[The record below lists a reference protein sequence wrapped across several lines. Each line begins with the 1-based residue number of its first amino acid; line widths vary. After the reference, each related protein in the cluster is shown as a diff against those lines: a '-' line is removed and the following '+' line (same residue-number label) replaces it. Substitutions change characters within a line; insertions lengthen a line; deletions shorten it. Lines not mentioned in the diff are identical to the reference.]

1 MSAVFDR
8 AGHEGSG
15 AGDRLAPLCVLIV
28 ASEPLAAS
36 IGEEVARGLS
46 DIAEVV
52 WVDDGAAAC
61 AQVSAHPDRV
71 VPLVLITASSASPGS
86 SDSIDTRIAT
96 LDTQAILRRASVLLL
111 TDRALHDDL
120 SLSVDCDRLHAVIR
134 IPGSPGILA
143 WHARA
148 QTVRWLSS
156 HRPTDPRTRAL
167 VAADGRPVAQPESDL
182 LRLLE
187 LDTQEVAAQL
197 LAGIERVLGP
207 RPRLLLPAGTRLIHE
222 GVDVDA
228 VLVVLRGRVALDHA
242 SAAGDLRLH
251 HDSTGSVVGLLS
263 LAQQQRAFFT
273 ARATTEVE
281 VVHLSFEQLDRAL
294 AVDAS
299 LGAAMAAVS
308 IRALAKRLR
317 RADQLQVEKTQL
329 NHVLERERRQ
339 LSEALRQLEQARLE
353 LVEQARYATLGEMA
367 AGIAHE
373 LNNPVAAMLRATTYV
388 GEDLE
393 RVLASHPQGRLASE
407 IFAAERDRPPRST
420 REERAARRRLE
431 VALGDA
437 GLAQRLFDAGI
448 EDPERAR
455 ALAADPTSLDLVEAV
470 AGIGSA
476 VRNLEV
482 ASRRMCELVTSLRA
496 YARPKG
502 EPVAGVDLH
511 AGLEDTLR
519 LMAHRLRD
527 VEIERSYGDLP
538 PIRCHPGELEQLWT
552 NLLVNARDALGDTLG
567 GGPEGRGRIALITD
581 APDASHV
588 RVQIRDNGRGI
599 DPDILPRVFE
609 PRFTTKQGAV
619 RYGLGLGLAIARR
632 IVDAHGGTIELSSRP
647 GCTRVT
653 ITLPV
658 AGPPDDEDIE
668 T

>member
-1 MSAVFDR
+1 MTEVFHR
-8 AGHEGSG
+8 GGHEGTG
-15 AGDRLAPLCVLIV
+15 AGDPRAPLCVLVV
-28 ASEPLAAS
+28 APEPLASS
-36 IGEEVARGLS
+36 IAEEVARGLT

-52 WVDDGAAAC
+52 CADNVAAAC
-61 AQVSAHPDRV
+61 AQSSAHPDRV
-71 VPLVLITASSASPGS
+71 VPLVLMTASPASPGS
-86 SDSIDTRIAT
+86 PDSIDTRIAT
-96 LDTQAILRRASVLLL
+96 LDARPVLRRARVLLL
-111 TDRALHDDL
+111 TDRAFHDDL
-120 SLSVDCDRLHAVIR
+120 SLSVDRHRLHAVIR
-134 IPGSPGILA
+134 IPCSPGVLA

-148 QTVRWLSS
+148 QAVRWLSA
-156 HRPTDPRTRAL
+156 HRRTDPRTRAL
-167 VAADGRPVAQPESDL
+167 VATDGRPVAQPESDL

-187 LDTQEVAAQL
+187 LETQEVATQL

-207 RPRLLLPAGTRLIHE
+207 RPRLLLPPGTHLIHE

-329 NHVLERERRQ
+329 NQVLEGERRQ
-339 LSEALRQLEQARLE
+339 LSDALHQLEQARLD

-407 IFAAERDRPPRST
+407 IFTAERDRAPRTT

-431 VALGDA
+431 AVLGDVA
-437 GLAQRLFDAGI
+437 LAQRLFDAGI
-448 EDPERAR
+448 EDPDRAS
-455 ALAADPTSLDLVEAV
+455 ALAADPPSLDLAEAV

-502 EPVAGVDLH
+502 EPVSGVDLH

-519 LMAHRLRD
+519 LMAYRLRD
-527 VEIERSYGDLP
+527 VEIERRYGDLP
-538 PIRCHPGELEQLWT
+538 PLRCHPGELEQLWT
-552 NLLVNARDALGDTLG
+552 NLLVNARDALGDG
-567 GGPEGRGRIALITD
+567 SKDHGRITLITD
-581 APDASHV
+581 APDATRV
-588 RVQIRDNGRGI
+588 RVQILDKGRGI
-599 DPDILPRVFE
+599 DPEILPRVFE

-632 IVDAHGGTIELSSRP
+632 IVDAHGGSIELRSRP

-653 ITLPV
+653 VMLPV

>member
-1 MSAVFDR
+1 MTEPGEQ
-8 AGHEGSG
+8 AGPERPGT
-15 AGDRLAPLCVLIV
+15 GDRLAPLCVLIV
-28 ASEPLAAS
+28 APEPLAAS
-36 IGEEVARGLS
+36 IAEEVASGLT

-52 WVDDGAAAC
+52 CAVDVGAAC
-61 AQVSAHPDRV
+61 ALVAAHPDRI
-71 VPLVLITASSASPGS
+71 VPLVLMTAVPESTDA
-86 SDSIDTRIAT
+86 RIAV
-96 LDTQAILRRASVLLL
+96 LDEQAVLRRASVLLL

-120 SLSVDCDRLHAVIR
+120 SLAVDRDRLHAVITT
-134 IPGSPGILA
+134 PGSPGILA

-148 QTVRWLSS
+148 QTVRWLST
-156 HRPTDPRTRAL
+156 HRPTDPRTRVLA
-167 VAADGRPVAQPESDL
+167 AADGRPVAQPESDL

-187 LDTQEVAAQL
+187 LDTQEVATRL
-197 LAGIERVLGP
+197 VAGVERVLGS

-294 AVDAS
+294 AVDTS

-339 LSEALRQLEQARLE
+339 LSEALHLLEQARLE

-407 IFAAERDRPPRST
+407 IFAVERDRTPRST

-431 VALGDA
+431 AALGDI

-455 ALAADPTSLDLVEAV
+455 ALAADPSTLDLVEAV

-502 EPVAGVDLH
+502 EPVAGIDVH

-519 LMAHRLRD
+519 LMAHRLHA
-527 VEIERSYGDLP
+527 VEVVRRYGTLP

-552 NLLVNARDALGDTLG
+552 NLLTNALDALGDNPG
-567 GGPEGRGRIALITD
+567 GSGRIELITD
-581 APDASHV
+581 TPDLRHV

-599 DPDILPRVFE
+599 DPHILPRVFE

-632 IVDAHGGTIELSSRP
+632 IVDAHGGSIDLRSEP
-647 GCTRVT
+647 GSTLVSVR
-653 ITLPV
+653 LPV
-658 AGPPDDEDIE
+658 NGPPDDEDIE

>member
-1 MSAVFDR
+1 MTGPADR
-8 AGHEGSG
+8 TGLERPRT
-15 AGDRLAPLCVLIV
+15 GDRLAPLCILIV
-28 ASEPLAAS
+28 APEPLAAA
-36 IGEEVARGLS
+36 IAEEVARGVT

-52 WVDDGAAAC
+52 CAADVAAAC
-61 AQVSAHPDRV
+61 ALVAAHPDRV
-71 VPLVLITASSASPGS
+71 VPLVLMTASPEST
-86 SDSIDTRIAT
+86 DTRIAV
-96 LDTQAILRRASVLLL
+96 LDEQAVLRRASILLL
-111 TDRALHDDL
+111 TDRARHDDL
-120 SLSVDCDRLHAVIR
+120 SLAVDRDRLHAVITT
-134 IPGSPGILA
+134 PGSPGILA

-148 QTVRWLSS
+148 QTVRWLSV
-156 HRPTDPRTRAL
+156 HRPADPRTRAL

-187 LDTQEVAAQL
+187 LDTQEVAIQL
-197 LAGIERVLGP
+197 LAGVERVLGS

-339 LSEALRQLEQARLE
+339 LSEALHQLEQARLE
-353 LVEQARYATLGEMA
+353 LVEQARYATLGELA

-393 RVLASHPQGRLASE
+393 RVLASHPQGRLAGE
-407 IFAAERDRPPRST
+407 IFAAERDRTPRST

-431 VALGDA
+431 AALGDT

-448 EDPERAR
+448 EDPDRAR
-455 ALAADPTSLDLVEAV
+455 VLAADPSSLDLVEAV

-502 EPVAGVDLH
+502 EPVAGIDVH

-519 LMAHRLRD
+519 LMAHRLHA
-527 VEIERSYGDLP
+527 VEVVRRYGDLP

-552 NLLVNARDALGDTLG
+552 NLLANALDALGDNRG
-567 GGPEGRGRIALITD
+567 GGGRIELITD
-581 APDASHV
+581 TPDLRHV

-599 DPDILPRVFE
+599 DPHILPHVFE

-632 IVDAHGGTIELSSRP
+632 IVDAHGGTIDLRSEP
-647 GCTRVT
+647 GSTLVT
-653 ITLPV
+653 LVLPV
-658 AGPPDDEDIE
+658 DGPPDDEDIE

>member
-1 MSAVFDR
+1 V
-8 AGHEGSG
+8 
-15 AGDRLAPLCVLIV
+15 AP
-28 ASEPLAAS
+28 EPLAAA
-36 IGEEVARGLS
+36 IAEEVARGVT

-52 WVDDGAAAC
+52 CAADVAAAC
-61 AQVSAHPDRV
+61 ALVAAHPDRV
-71 VPLVLITASSASPGS
+71 VPLVLMTASPEST
-86 SDSIDTRIAT
+86 DTRIAV
-96 LDTQAILRRASVLLL
+96 LDEQAVLRRASILLL
-111 TDRALHDDL
+111 TDRARHDDL
-120 SLSVDCDRLHAVIR
+120 SLAVDRDRLHAVITT
-134 IPGSPGILA
+134 PGSPGILA

-148 QTVRWLSS
+148 QTVRWLSV
-156 HRPTDPRTRAL
+156 HRPADPRTRAL

-187 LDTQEVAAQL
+187 LDTQEVAIQL
-197 LAGIERVLGP
+197 LAGVERVLGS

-339 LSEALRQLEQARLE
+339 LSEALHQLEQARLE
-353 LVEQARYATLGEMA
+353 LVEQARYATLGELA

-393 RVLASHPQGRLASE
+393 RVLASHPQGRLAGE
-407 IFAAERDRPPRST
+407 IFAAERDRTPRST

-431 VALGDA
+431 AALGDT

-448 EDPERAR
+448 EDPDRAR
-455 ALAADPTSLDLVEAV
+455 ALAADPSSLDLVEAV

-502 EPVAGVDLH
+502 EPVAGIDVH

-519 LMAHRLRD
+519 LMAHRLHA
-527 VEIERSYGDLP
+527 VEVVRRYGDLP

-552 NLLVNARDALGDTLG
+552 NLLANALDALGDNRG
-567 GGPEGRGRIALITD
+567 GGGRIELITD
-581 APDASHV
+581 TPDLRHV

-599 DPDILPRVFE
+599 DPHILPHVFE

-632 IVDAHGGTIELSSRP
+632 IVDAHGGTIDLRSEP
-647 GCTRVT
+647 GSTLVT
-653 ITLPV
+653 LVLPV
-658 AGPPDDEDIE
+658 DGPPDDEDIE

>member
-1 MSAVFDR
+1 MTKIDDR
-8 AGHEGSG
+8 AGTVPAQRTPGPTRG
-15 AGDRLAPLCVLIV
+15 LQPLRVLIL
-28 ASEPLAAS
+28 ALEPLAAA
-36 IGEEVARGLS
+36 IADEVTRGLS
-46 DIAEVV
+46 GIADLVCATDASE
-52 WVDDGAAAC
+52 AC
-61 AQVSAHPDRV
+61 ALAAAHPDWV
-71 VPLVLITASSASPGS
+71 VPLVFVTASAESV
-86 SDSIDTRIAT
+86 DQRIAV
-96 LDTQAILRRASVLLL
+96 LDEQPILRRSSILLL
-111 TDRALHDDL
+111 TDQPVHRDL
-120 SLSVDCDRLHAVIR
+120 SRCVDRDRLQAVIA
-134 IPGSPGILA
+134 IPWSAGTLA

-148 QTVRWLSS
+148 QTVRWLSAR
-156 HRPTDPRTRAL
+156 RPEDPRTRAL
-167 VAADGRPVAQPESDL
+167 VADDGRAVAQPESDL

-187 LDTQEVAAQL
+187 LDTRQVTAQL
-197 LAGIERVLGP
+197 LAGVERVLGP
-207 RPRLLLPAGTRLIHE
+207 RPRLCLPAGTRLIHE

-294 AVDAS
+294 ALDAS

-317 RADQLQVEKTQL
+317 RADQIQMEKTAL
-329 NHVLERERRQ
+329 NLTLERERRH
-339 LSEALRQLEQARLE
+339 LSETLHQLEQARLD

-393 RVLASHPQGRLASE
+393 RVLESHPQGRLASE
-407 IFAAERDRPPRST
+407 VFAAERDRAPRST
-420 REERAARRRLE
+420 REERIARRRLE
-431 VALGDA
+431 TVMGDV
-437 GLAQRLFDAGI
+437 GLAQRLFEAGV

-455 ALAADPTSLDLVEAV
+455 ALAADPGSLDLVEAV

-476 VRNLEV
+476 LRNLEV
-482 ASRRMCELVTSLRA
+482 ASRRMCELVTSLRT

-502 EPVAGVDLH
+502 KPVAGVDLH

-519 LMAHRLRD
+519 LMAHRFRD
-527 VEIERSYGDLP
+527 IEVKRRYGDLP
-538 PIRCHPGELEQLWT
+538 PIRCHPGELNQLWT
-552 NLLVNARDALGDTLG
+552 NLLANALDALG
-567 GGPEGRGRIALITD
+567 ENGRVELITD
-581 APDASHV
+581 APDGGHV
-588 RVQIRDNGRGI
+588 RVRIRDNGRGI
-599 DPDILPRVFE
+599 DPAVLPRVFE

-632 IVDAHGGTIELSSRP
+632 IVDAHGGRIELSSKP
-647 GCTRVT
+647 GCTVVT
-653 ITLPV
+653 VTLPLD
-658 AGPPDDEDIE
+658 GPPDDEDSE

>member
-1 MSAVFDR
+1 MT
-8 AGHEGSG
+8 
-15 AGDRLAPLCVLIV
+15 
-28 ASEPLAAS
+28 
-36 IGEEVARGLS
+36 
-46 DIAEVV
+46 DIAQVV
-52 WVDDGAAAC
+52 CAADVAAAC
-61 AQVSAHPDRV
+61 ALVAAHPDRV
-71 VPLVLITASSASPGS
+71 VPLVLMTASAESHEST
-86 SDSIDTRIAT
+86 DTRIAA
-96 LDTQAILRRASVLLL
+96 LDEQAVLRRASVLLL

-120 SLSVDCDRLHAVIR
+120 SLAVDRDRLHAVITT
-134 IPGSPGILA
+134 PGSPGILA

-148 QTVRWLSS
+148 QTVRWLST
-156 HRPTDPRTRAL
+156 HRPTDPRTRVL

-187 LDTQEVAAQL
+187 LDTQEVAIQL
-197 LAGIERVLGP
+197 LAGVERVLGP

-339 LSEALRQLEQARLE
+339 LSEALHLLEQARLE

-393 RVLASHPQGRLASE
+393 RVLASHPQGRLAGE
-407 IFAAERDRPPRST
+407 IFAAERERTPRST
-420 REERAARRRLE
+420 REERTARRRLE
-431 VALGDA
+431 AALGDIA
-437 GLAQRLFDAGI
+437 LAQRLFDAGI
-448 EDPERAR
+448 EDPDRAR
-455 ALAADPTSLDLVEAV
+455 ALAADPSE
-470 AGIGSA
+470 
-476 VRNLEV
+476 
-482 ASRRMCELVTSLRA
+482 SRS
-496 YARPKG
+496 
-502 EPVAGVDLH
+502 
-511 AGLEDTLR
+511 
-519 LMAHRLRD
+519 
-527 VEIERSYGDLP
+527 
-538 PIRCHPGELEQLWT
+538 
-552 NLLVNARDALGDTLG
+552 
-567 GGPEGRGRIALITD
+567 GRGGRR
-581 APDASHV
+581 AS
-588 RVQIRDNGRGI
+588 
-599 DPDILPRVFE
+599 
-609 PRFTTKQGAV
+609 
-619 RYGLGLGLAIARR
+619 ARR
-632 IVDAHGGTIELSSRP
+632 CATSRSPRGGCASW
-647 GCTRVT
+647 
-653 ITLPV
+653 
-658 AGPPDDEDIE
+658 
-668 T
+668 

>member
-1 MSAVFDR
+1 VTEPGDR
-8 AGHEGSG
+8 AGREGSA
-15 AGDRLAPLCVLIV
+15 AGDRLPLLWILVVAP
-28 ASEPLAAS
+28 EPLAVSVA
-36 IGEEVARGLS
+36 EEVARGVS
-46 DIAEVV
+46 DIAEVAGAADV
-52 WVDDGAAAC
+52 AAAC
-61 AQVSAHPDRV
+61 ALVAAHPDRV
-71 VPLVLITASSASPGS
+71 VPLVLMAALAASPES
-86 SDSIDTRIAT
+86 TDTRIAT
-96 LDTQAILRRASVLLL
+96 LDEQAVLRRASVLLL
-111 TDRALHDDL
+111 TDRAIHDDL
-120 SLSVDCDRLHAVIR
+120 SRSVDRDRLHAVMTS
-134 IPGSPGILA
+134 PWSPGILA

-148 QTVRWLSS
+148 QTVRWLST

-167 VAADGRPVAQPESDL
+167 VAVDGRPVAQPESDL

-187 LDTQEVAAQL
+187 LDTHEVATQL
-197 LAGIERVLGP
+197 LAGVERVLGP

-242 SAAGDLRLH
+242 SPTGDLRLH

-273 ARATTEVE
+273 ARATTDVE

-339 LSEALRQLEQARLE
+339 LSEALHQLEQARLE

-407 IFAAERDRPPRST
+407 IFAAERDRAPRST

-431 VALGDA
+431 AALGDVV
-437 GLAQRLFDAGI
+437 LAQRLFDAGI
-448 EDPERAR
+448 EDPDRAR
-455 ALAADPTSLDLVEAV
+455 ALAADPASLDLVEAV

-527 VEIERSYGDLP
+527 VEVERRYGDLP
-538 PIRCHPGELEQLWT
+538 PIRCYPGELEQLWT
-552 NLLVNARDALGDTLG
+552 NLLANAREALR
-567 GGPEGRGRIALITD
+567 EGGRIELMTD
-581 APDASHV
+581 VADARHV
-588 RVQIRDNGRGI
+588 RVRIRDNGRGI
-599 DPDILPRVFE
+599 DPKILPRVFE

-619 RYGLGLGLAIARR
+619 RYGLGLGLAISRR
-632 IVDAHGGTIELSSRP
+632 IVDAHGGTIDLDSEP
-647 GCTRVT
+647 GRTLVT
-653 ITLPV
+653 VTLPV
-658 AGPPDDEDIE
+658 DGPPDDEDIE

>member
-1 MSAVFDR
+1 MTEIGPRMGEDGR
-8 AGHEGSG
+8 GTGHRM
-15 AGDRLAPLCVLIV
+15 DDLFVLVVAP
-28 ASEPLAAS
+28 EPLAAT
-36 IGEEVARGLS
+36 IAEETARGLIG
-46 DIAEVV
+46 IADVACAADVV
-52 WVDDGAAAC
+52 EAAAL
-61 AQVSAHPDRV
+61 VTAHPERV
-71 VPLVLITASSASPGS
+71 VPLVLITAFAESPES
-86 SDSIDTRIAT
+86 TDARIAL
-96 LDTQAILRRASVLLL
+96 LDAQAVLSRASVLLL

-120 SLSVDCDRLHAVIR
+120 SLSVDRDRLHAVMTS
-134 IPGSPGILA
+134 PWSPGILA

-156 HRPTDPRTRAL
+156 HRPADPRTRAL
-167 VAADGRPVAQPESDL
+167 VAADGRPVTQPESDL

-187 LDTQEVAAQL
+187 LDTHEVTTQL

-242 SAAGDLRLH
+242 SVAGDLRLH

-329 NHVLERERRQ
+329 NHALERERRQ
-339 LSEALRQLEQARLE
+339 LSEALHQLEQARLD

-407 IFAAERDRPPRST
+407 IFAAERDRAPRST

-431 VALGDA
+431 AVLGDV

-448 EDPERAR
+448 EDPDRAR
-455 ALAADPTSLDLVEAV
+455 TLAADPPSLDLVGAV

-476 VRNLEV
+476 LRNLEL

-502 EPVAGVDLH
+502 EPVAGIDLH

-527 VEIERSYGDLP
+527 VEIERNYGDLP
-538 PIRCHPGELEQLWT
+538 RIRCHPGELEQLWT
-552 NLLVNARDALGDTLG
+552 NLLVNARDALGDG
-567 GGPEGRGRIALITD
+567 ADERGRIALITD
-581 APDASHV
+581 APDAAHV

-599 DPDILPRVFE
+599 DPQILPRVFE

-632 IVDAHGGTIELSSRP
+632 IVDAHCGKIELSSRP

-653 ITLPV
+653 VTLPV

>member
-1 MSAVFDR
+1 VTEPGDR
-8 AGHEGSG
+8 AGREGSA
-15 AGDRLAPLCVLIV
+15 AGDRLPLLWILVVAP
-28 ASEPLAAS
+28 EPLAVSVA
-36 IGEEVARGLS
+36 EEVARGVS
-46 DIAEVV
+46 DIAEVAGAADV
-52 WVDDGAAAC
+52 AAAC
-61 AQVSAHPDRV
+61 ALVAAHPDRV
-71 VPLVLITASSASPGS
+71 VPLVLMAALAASPES
-86 SDSIDTRIAT
+86 TDTRIAT
-96 LDTQAILRRASVLLL
+96 LDEQAVLRRASVLLL
-111 TDRALHDDL
+111 TDRAIHDDL
-120 SLSVDCDRLHAVIR
+120 SRSVDRDRLHAVMTS
-134 IPGSPGILA
+134 PWSPGILA

-148 QTVRWLSS
+148 QTVRWLST

-167 VAADGRPVAQPESDL
+167 VAVDGRPVAQPESDL

-187 LDTQEVAAQL
+187 LDTHEVATQL
-197 LAGIERVLGP
+197 LAGVERVLGP

-242 SAAGDLRLH
+242 SPTGDLRLH

-273 ARATTEVE
+273 ARATTDVE

-339 LSEALRQLEQARLE
+339 LSEALHQLEQARLE

-407 IFAAERDRPPRST
+407 IFAAERDRAPRST

-431 VALGDA
+431 AALGDVV
-437 GLAQRLFDAGI
+437 LAQRLFDAGI
-448 EDPERAR
+448 EDPDRAR
-455 ALAADPTSLDLVEAV
+455 ALAADPASLDLVEAV

-502 EPVAGVDLH
+502 EPVTGVDLH

-527 VEIERSYGDLP
+527 VEVERRYGDLP
-538 PIRCHPGELEQLWT
+538 PIRCYPGELEQLWT
-552 NLLVNARDALGDTLG
+552 NLLANAREALR
-567 GGPEGRGRIALITD
+567 EGGRIELMTD
-581 APDASHV
+581 VADARHV
-588 RVQIRDNGRGI
+588 RVRIRDNGRGI
-599 DPDILPRVFE
+599 DPKILPRVFE

-619 RYGLGLGLAIARR
+619 RYGLGLGLAISRR
-632 IVDAHGGTIELSSRP
+632 IVDAHGGTIDLDSEP
-647 GCTRVT
+647 GRTLVT
-653 ITLPV
+653 VTLPV
-658 AGPPDDEDIE
+658 DGPPDDEDIE

>member
-1 MSAVFDR
+1 LVV
-8 AGHEGSG
+8 
-15 AGDRLAPLCVLIV
+15 AP
-28 ASEPLAAS
+28 EPLAVS
-36 IGEEVARGLS
+36 IADEVFRGVA
-46 DIAEVV
+46 DIAEVARAADV
-52 WVDDGAAAC
+52 AAAC
-61 AQVSAHPDRV
+61 ALVAAHPDRV
-71 VPLVLITASSASPGS
+71 VPLVLMAALAESAEST
-86 SDSIDTRIAT
+86 DTRIAT
-96 LDTQAILRRASVLLL
+96 LDEQAVLRRASVLLL
-111 TDRALHDDL
+111 TDRVLHDDL
-120 SLSVDCDRLHAVIR
+120 SLSVDRDRLHAVMTS
-134 IPGSPGILA
+134 PWSPGILA

-148 QTVRWLSS
+148 QTVRWLST
-156 HRPTDPRTRAL
+156 HRATDPRTRAL
-167 VAADGRPVAQPESDL
+167 VATDGRPVAQPESDL

-187 LDTQEVAAQL
+187 LDTQEVATQL

-273 ARATTEVE
+273 ARATTDVE

-294 AVDAS
+294 AVDGS

-339 LSEALRQLEQARLE
+339 LSEALHQLEQARLE

-407 IFAAERDRPPRST
+407 IFVTERDRAPRTT
-420 REERAARRRLE
+420 REERAARRRLQT
-431 VALGDA
+431 VLGDE

-448 EDPERAR
+448 EDPDRAR
-455 ALAADPTSLDLVEAV
+455 ALAADPQSLDLVEAV

-496 YARPKG
+496 YSRPKG

-527 VEIERSYGDLP
+527 VEIKRSYGDLP

-552 NLLVNARDALGDTLG
+552 NLLVNARDALGDG
-567 GGPEGRGRIALITD
+567 AEGLRRIELITD
-581 APDASHV
+581 APDAAHV
-588 RVQIRDNGRGI
+588 RVQIWDNGRGI

-609 PRFTTKQGAV
+609 PRFTTKKGAV

-632 IVDAHGGTIELSSRP
+632 IVDAHGGAIELSSRP
-647 GCTRVT
+647 GCTGVT
-653 ITLPV
+653 VTLPV
-658 AGPPDDEDIE
+658 AGPPEDEDIE

>member
-1 MSAVFDR
+1 MTDVIDR

-15 AGDRLAPLCVLIV
+15 AGDRLAPLWVLIV
-28 ASEPLAAS
+28 APEPLAAS
-36 IGEEVARGLS
+36 IAEEVARGLT

-52 WVDDGAAAC
+52 CADDAAAAC
-61 AQVSAHPDRV
+61 VQVSAHPDRI
-71 VPLVLITASSASPGS
+71 VPLVLMTASQAFPGLA
-86 SDSIDTRIAT
+86 DSIDTRIAT
-96 LDTQAILRRASVLLL
+96 LDTQAVLRRASILLL
-111 TDRALHDDL
+111 TDQALHDDL
-120 SLSVDCDRLHAVIR
+120 SLSVDRDRLHAVIR
-134 IPGSPGILA
+134 IPGSPGVLA

-148 QTVRWLSS
+148 QAVRWLSA
-156 HRPTDPRTRAL
+156 HRPSDPRTRAL
-167 VAADGRPVAQPESDL
+167 VATDGRPVAQPESDL

-187 LDTQEVAAQL
+187 LDTQEVATQL

-242 SAAGDLRLH
+242 SADGDLRLH

-339 LSEALRQLEQARLE
+339 LSDALHQLEQARLE

-393 RVLASHPQGRLASE
+393 RVLASHPQGRLATE
-407 IFAAERDRPPRST
+407 IFTAERERAPRST
-420 REERAARRRLE
+420 REERAARRRLQA
-431 VALGDA
+431 ALGDV

-448 EDPERAR
+448 EDPDRAR
-455 ALAADPTSLDLVEAV
+455 ALAADPPSLDLAEAV

-502 EPVAGVDLH
+502 DPVAGVDLH

-552 NLLVNARDALGDTLG
+552 NLLVNALDALGDDPDEL
-567 GGPEGRGRIALITD
+567 RRVALITD
-581 APDASHV
+581 APDTGHV

-632 IVDAHGGTIELSSRP
+632 IVDAHGGAIELISRP

-653 ITLPV
+653 VTLPV

>member
-1 MSAVFDR
+1 MTEIGKP
-8 AGHEGSG
+8 AGEEGRG
-15 AGDRLAPLCVLIV
+15 TGHRMDDLFVLIV
-28 ASEPLAAS
+28 APEPLAAT
-36 IGEEVARGLS
+36 IAEEVARGLTG
-46 DIAEVV
+46 IAQV
-52 WVDDGAAAC
+52 AC
-61 AQVSAHPDRV
+61 AADAAEACALVAAHPERV
-71 VPLVLITASSASPGS
+71 VPLVLMTATAESPES
-86 SDSIDTRIAT
+86 TDTRIAL
-96 LDTQAILRRASVLLL
+96 LDEQAVLSRASVLLL

-120 SLSVDCDRLHAVIR
+120 SRSIDRDRLHAVMTY
-134 IPGSPGILA
+134 PWSPGILA

-148 QTVRWLSS
+148 QTVRWLSM

-187 LDTQEVAAQL
+187 LDTHEVTTQL
-197 LAGIERVLGP
+197 LAGVERVLGP

-242 SAAGDLRLH
+242 SPTGDLRLH

-263 LAQQQRAFFT
+263 LAQQERAFFT

-329 NHVLERERRQ
+329 NHVLERERQQ
-339 LSEALRQLEQARLE
+339 LSEALHLLEQARLD

-407 IFAAERDRPPRST
+407 IFAAERDRAPRST

-431 VALGDA
+431 AALGDV

-448 EDPERAR
+448 EDPDRAR
-455 ALAADPTSLDLVEAV
+455 ALAADPPSLDLVEAV

-502 EPVAGVDLH
+502 EPVVGVDLH

-527 VEIERSYGDLP
+527 VEIERRYGDLP

-552 NLLVNARDALGDTLG
+552 NLLVNARDALGD
-567 GGPEGRGRIALITD
+567 GPEGSGRIVLITD
-581 APDASHV
+581 APDTGHV

-632 IVDAHGGTIELSSRP
+632 IVDAHGGAITLSSRP
-647 GCTRVT
+647 GCTRVSV
-653 ITLPV
+653 TLPV
-658 AGPPDDEDIE
+658 AGPPNDEDIE

>member
-1 MSAVFDR
+1 MTGTNDR
-8 AGHEGSG
+8 AEQERPGTP
-15 AGDRLAPLCVLIV
+15 DRPNPLCVLVV
-28 ASEPLAAS
+28 APEPVAAD
-36 IGEEVARGLS
+36 IAAAVARGLT
-46 DIAEVV
+46 DIAEV
-52 WVDDGAAAC
+52 AC
-61 AQVSAHPDRV
+61 AADAAEACALVAAHPERV
-71 VPLVLITASSASPGS
+71 VPLVFMTASAEST
-86 SDSIDTRIAT
+86 DTRIAT
-96 LDTQAILRRASVLLL
+96 LDEQAVLRRASVLLL

-120 SLSVDCDRLHAVIR
+120 SLAVDRDRLHALITT
-134 IPGSPGILA
+134 PGSPGILA

-148 QTVRWLSS
+148 QTVRWLSV

-187 LDTQEVAAQL
+187 LDTQEVATQL

-273 ARATTEVE
+273 ARATTEIE
-281 VVHLSFEQLDRAL
+281 VVHLSVEQLDRAL

-339 LSEALRQLEQARLE
+339 LSEALHLLEQARLE

-393 RVLASHPQGRLASE
+393 RVLASHPQGGLAGE
-407 IFAAERDRPPRST
+407 IFAAERDRTPRST
-420 REERAARRRLE
+420 REERTARRRLE
-431 VALGDA
+431 AAVGDI

-448 EDPERAR
+448 EDPDRAR
-455 ALAADPTSLDLVEAV
+455 ALAADPQSLDLVEAV
-470 AGIGSA
+470 AGIGAA

-511 AGLEDTLR
+511 AGLDDTLR
-519 LMAHRLRD
+519 LMAHRLQA
-527 VEIERSYGDLP
+527 VEVVRRYGDLP

-552 NLLVNARDALGDTLG
+552 NLLANALDALGDSLG
-567 GGPEGRGRIALITD
+567 GGGRIELITD
-581 APDASHV
+581 TPDLRHV
-588 RVQIRDNGRGI
+588 RVRIRDNGRGI
-599 DPDILPRVFE
+599 DPHILPRVFE

-619 RYGLGLGLAIARR
+619 RYGLGLGLASARR
-632 IVDAHGGTIELSSRP
+632 IVDAHGGTIDLRSEP
-647 GCTRVT
+647 GNTLATVV
-653 ITLPV
+653 LPV
-658 AGPPDDEDIE
+658 GGPPDDEDIE